1 MMVLLV
7 KGLRLRDTEHV
18 FHMCE
23 CIVGRI
29 LSTGEACLT
38 ELSLLPVNSS
48 LNVLLVKSDSSRR
61 EGTAASLLHT
71 A

>member
-1 MMVLLV
+1 MMVLLI

-29 LSTGEACLT
+29 LSTGGACLT
-38 ELSLLPVNSS
+38 EQSLLPVP
-48 LNVLLVKSDSSRR
+48 VRTPV
-61 EGTAASLLHT
+61 
-71 A
+71 